1 MLGDIGPVIFPFPN
15 RGLGGSHMSTF
26 LLAEGLQQC
35 GISVIIVT
43 PRGTKAEAEA
53 RRRMLRVVTERLA
66 PKASDAFAGGIKTD
80 LLGLFE
86 RVRLLRSV
94 GKGAIVHCSDSWIV
108 QGWGLA
114 ATAVGVPVIFHQR
127 TFVKGRPLDRLRSK
141 LADRVISISDVCA
154 ENFLREMGAHYRN
167 KLDVITNPFVGSE
180 LSNNRADEEDQTSEV
195 NLSPHIGFIGNFE
208 SRKRPDFFIEIAAN
222 VRNRWDHAKFSMF
235 GGDAHFNRSNLE
247 KKASELNIADKIS
260 FPGFLTPP
268 EKNYQGLDLLVAPAL
283 AEPFGRTLLEAVL
296 SGTPYLAADDGGHHE
311 IYQKW
316 GGGKL
321 VDKEASVQEFAA
333 AVCDALPNLA
343 SIRLS
348 DKRIKQLREEL
359 SPAQHAEK
367 VLNIYRLLNRKA

>member
-1 MLGDIGPVIFPFPN
+1 MLADIGPIIFPFPN
-15 RGLGGSHMSTF
+15 QGLGGSHMSTF
-26 LLAEGLQQC
+26 LLAAGLQQC
-35 GISVIIVT
+35 GTSVIIVT
-43 PRGTKAEAEA
+43 PQGTKAEAEA
-53 RRRMLRVVTERLA
+53 RRRMLPVVTERLA
-66 PKASDAFAGGIKTD
+66 PKANDAFAGGIATD
-80 LLGLFE
+80 LLGLPE

-114 ATAVGVPVIFHQR
+114 ATAVGVPIILHQR
-127 TFVKGRPLDRLRSK
+127 TFVKGRLLDRLRCK

-154 ENFLREMGAHYRN
+154 ENFLCEMGAHYRN
-167 KLDVITNPFVGSE
+167 KLDVITNPFAGSE
-180 LSNNRADEEDQTSEV
+180 LFTSDVADESQNDSV
-195 NLSPHIGFIGNFE
+195 NPSPHIGFIGNFE
-208 SRKRPDFFIEIAAN
+208 RRKRPDFFIEVAAF
-222 VRNRWDHAKFSMF
+222 VRKQWVNAKFSMF
-235 GGDAHFNRSNLE
+235 GADAYFSQISLE
-247 KKASELNIADKIS
+247 QKSLALNIADTIS
-260 FPGFLTPP
+260 FPGFRTPP

-321 VDKEASVQEFAA
+321 VPKESSVQEFAA

-348 DKRIKQLREEL
+348 DKRIKQLRVEL
-359 SPAQHAEK
+359 SPARHAEK
-367 VLNIYRLLNRKA
+367 VLSIYRLLNRKA